1 MSYLEDYIS
10 IINNYELIETVKST
24 ANQLVTEIA
33 NRFDFRNQL
42 NGLLLGNVQ
51 SGKTGQMLGAIS
63 LLADKGY
70 RLFILLTTDN
80 VDLQRQTYLRVRDS
94 LSNFTVL
101 SEKDEI
107 IFSQR
112 GLSKPVVIVL
122 KKNSSV
128 LRKWKN
134 LLVST
139 NTCRGLS
146 LVIFDD
152 EADAAS
158 LNTLVNKRRVSTI
171 NRNLQA
177 IKESSAASIYIQ
189 VTATPQAIILQ
200 GEESGWKPAFVTYFK
215 PGSKYLGGN
224 FFYSNPPSYCAKFT
238 DDDEVDNVVSDFI
251 DGGACPRGL
260 HDSIVTFL
268 MNCAHK
274 RINGENNCNF
284 MIHPS
289 VRISTHNAFV
299 NRVQEE
305 LNLLVNSLDDPEF

>member
-1 MSYLEDYIS
+1 M
-10 IINNYELIETVKST
+10 
-24 ANQLVTEIA
+24 
-33 NRFDFRNQL
+33 
-42 NGLLLGNVQ
+42 
-51 SGKTGQMLGAIS
+51 
-63 LLADKGY
+63 
-70 RLFILLTTDN
+70 
-80 VDLQRQTYLRVRDS
+80 
-94 LSNFTVL
+94 
-101 SEKDEI
+101 
-107 IFSQR
+107 
-112 GLSKPVVIVL
+112 
-122 KKNSSV
+122 
-128 LRKWKN
+128 
-134 LLVST
+134 VST

-177 IKESSAASIYIQ
+177 IKESSSASIYIQ

-299 NRVQEE
+299 NSEILSVAGSATVVVVDGKMDGDAVSIKVKAASGQI
-305 LNLLVNSLDDPEF
+305 LLPAYDEIHLPIIQMILI